1 MSHSDFQYYLER
13 ELREFVPVS
22 TIVRI
27 PNPVPGQFG
36 IETSFWIISYL
47 YRRLYRLV
55 YTVNMYLYRLVN
67 RNMKLS
73 VEHILY

>member
-1 MSHSDFQYYLER
+1 MIAQIPH
-13 ELREFVPVS
+13 PVVEH
-22 TIVRI
+22 I
-27 PNPVPGQFG
+27 G
-36 IETSFWIISYL
+36 IETSFWIISFW
-47 YRRLYRLV
+47 YRSFYRLV